1 MQNERGTS
9 MLDREDK
16 KERYSKEKETK
27 GGQMHTI
34 ASILLAVIFL
44 GAFLYKVYA
53 IKSAS
58 EQYKSNFEGNEK
70 ILDKLREK
78 IGTANEAKE
87 QTETKKEQARQEED
101 LKDPLYS
108 ASKIGADVAAYQ
120 NEYKYLDF
128 RTQREAFDANVQNL
142 DKCFSE
148 ASKNAR
154 TPWYNN
160 KSEAIDYEWEF
171 MSTYSFTS
179 EMIDVI
185 WLAKDKRPNNN
196 SVYAYAIGKYDVK
209 NNVFTD
215 MKWANTYLGAKH
227 VGPTPSGNPTEKSE
241 PIEDLVDK
249 INSVEVKGREQTDEE
264 LQSIREAQEMLRQI
278 EQNKNNN

>member
-1 MQNERGTS
+1 

-16 KERYSKEKETK
+16 KERHGGEKENK
-27 GGQMHTI
+27 GGQIHTI

-44 GAFLYKVYA
+44 AAFLYKVYA

-58 EQYKSNFEGNEK
+58 EQYKSSFEENEK
-70 ILDKLREK
+70 IIDEVREK
-78 IGTANEAKE
+78 LVAASGAKE
-87 QTETKKEQARQEED
+87 QTDTKEEQAKQEEV
-101 LKDPLYS
+101 LKESLYS
-108 ASKIGADVAAYQ
+108 ASKIGTDVAAYQ
-120 NEYKYLDF
+120 NKYKDLDF
-128 RTQREAFDANVQNL
+128 RTQAEAFDANVQKL

-148 ASKNAR
+148 TSKNAR

-171 MSTYSFTS
+171 MSTYSFS
-179 EMIDVI
+179 AEMIDVI

-227 VGPTPSGNPTEKSE
+227 VGPTPSGKPAEKSE

-249 INSVEVKGREQTDEE
+249 INSIEVEGREQTDEE

-278 EQNKNNN
+278 EQNKNKN